1 MRRRILDPD
10 VNILDVRI
18 CAQALTLFYSFA
30 GSDTTSTT
38 IRVLMMYII
47 SHYHVQKK
55 LLEECRS
62 TSIPLTEIIPNKR
75 AKELPYLQACI
86 SESLRVFPSAAGLI
100 LKDAP

>member
-10 VNILDVRI
+10 VKILQAGRYG
-18 CAQALTLFYSFA
+18 QALTLFYSFA

-47 SHYHVQKK
+47 SHYNVQKT
-55 LLEECRS
+55 LVEECQS
-62 TSIPLTEIIPNKR
+62 AGVPLTEIIYNRR

-86 SESLRVFPSAAGLI
+86 AEALRVFPSSAGLV